1 MDESLI
7 AAESCCSSVEQ
18 FPFTSWLHLS
28 LAWGRLSIFVPAV
41 LAAGAPDEAAFMS
54 DEAMESVPGLKP
66 IQYTAKHYTL
76 YLDKM
81 VEKAKKL
88 NRGNTGSSDGSICIL
103 TAFVNVHTIL
113 MAGFEKKLPFFSS
126 GSSAG
131 LDAPQAGAVFV
142 GHGCNRTAAAP
153 TSGACEGWHRHWPGA
168 SKKDQNQI
176 NISTAHY
183 FLKLISYWYFLYI
196 VYICTNECKT

>member
-1 MDESLI
+1 
-7 AAESCCSSVEQ
+7 
-18 FPFTSWLHLS
+18 
-28 LAWGRLSIFVPAV
+28 
-41 LAAGAPDEAAFMS
+41 MS

-88 NRGNTGSSDGSICIL
+88 NRGNTGSTEGSICIL
-103 TAFVNVHTIL
+103 TGFVNVCESLDHSVLGPCTHTIL
-113 MAGFEKKLPFFSS
+113 VVGFKNKFPFFRS

-142 GHGCNRTAAAP
+142 GQGSNRTAAAP
-153 TSGACEGWHRHWPGA
+153 TSEGCEGWLPVGEVLRSRHWPDA
-168 SKKDQNQI
+168 SKKDQN
-176 NISTAHY
+176 
-183 FLKLISYWYFLYI
+183 
-196 VYICTNECKT
+196 

>member
-1 MDESLI
+1 MP
-7 AAESCCSSVEQ
+7 AESCCCSVEW

-66 IQYTAKHYTL
+66 IQYTAKHYAL

-81 VEKAKKL
+81 AEKAKKL
-88 NRGNTGSSDGSICIL
+88 NSGNTDSTEGSICIL
-103 TAFVNVHTIL
+103 AGFVNFCKSLPVDHPVGPFIHTIL
-113 MAGFEKKLPFFSS
+113 VVGFKNKLPFFLS

-153 TSGACEGWHRHWPGA
+153 TSEGCEGWQPVGEVLRSRHWPDA
-168 SKKDQNQI
+168 SKKDQN
-176 NISTAHY
+176 
-183 FLKLISYWYFLYI
+183 
-196 VYICTNECKT
+196 

>member
-7 AAESCCSSVEQ
+7 PAESRCSSAEQ

-88 NRGNTGSSDGSICIL
+88 NRGNTGSTGGSICIL
-103 TAFVNVHTIL
+103 IGFVNACKSLDHPVGPLITPFSWWVSKISFPSSSVDPQQDWTPHRL
-113 MAGFEKKLPFFSS
+113 ELCLWAMAAIEQQQLPLLKDVKAGSLLDRGSEADTGQTPAKK
-126 GSSAG
+126 
-131 LDAPQAGAVFV
+131 
-142 GHGCNRTAAAP
+142 
-153 TSGACEGWHRHWPGA
+153 
-168 SKKDQNQI
+168 I
-176 NISTAHY
+176 
-183 FLKLISYWYFLYI
+183 
-196 VYICTNECKT
+196 KTK